1 MERVAIYNRCSTA
14 EENQKNA
21 LAIQAEESLELALQ
35 LGWEV
40 VGQYVESQSGTSV
53 DHRIEYQRMMEDL
66 EADKFDIIMIK
77 SIDRL
82 ARNTKDWYLFLD
94 CIMRRGVRLYMYLER
109 KFYVSDDALVSGI
122 KAILAEQFSKEL
134 SQKIKNAHKR
144 RQEKGLGLNITRPM
158 YGWNKVAKDCYEIN
172 EKEAMYI
179 RKAFELV
186 EEGYGYRRISNE
198 LYDLGARNRNQQR
211 ISETQWRNLLRSPR
225 MHGTVIL
232 NTTTYDFERKKKIPV
247 EKEQWIYIDHALPE
261 IVNAKYHEKIL
272 EILHRRSVGENEGK
286 GEQRGRNQE
295 QYKLSHKI
303 FCGSCGTVYYRTA
316 RFSGEKKQVCW
327 KCSNYLKMGK
337 KKASGNGCD
346 NLKLQEEQL
355 YAILGELYQQLHRFS
370 NRDEAAMM
378 EKFFEILS
386 CALENRDI
394 ERDIRQTEKQLRN
407 LTEKEEVLLEKLLL
421 GVIQDQQF
429 SVYSKKL
436 ELDKENLQKTKE
448 NLSKQLQ
455 QEKDGENRLLKIR
468 QEAEQGKLWQRA
480 IRELAVEQ
488 VEQIYVYEN
497 QLLQIKW
504 KGKDEIF
511 SVAYKSK
518 DKREEEKNKK
528 RNMVY
533 QCLLDNPYIRVCE
546 IMDKLHMTESSVY
559 SCIKV
564 LKQEH
569 AICYK
574 REGKRGIW
582 VVPNNGS
589 RDE

>member
-272 EILHRRSVGENEGK
+272 EILHRRSVGENEGPW
-286 GEQRGRNQE
+286 
-295 QYKLSHKI
+295 
-303 FCGSCGTVYYRTA
+303 YR
-316 RFSGEKKQVCW
+316 R
-327 KCSNYLKMGK
+327 
-337 KKASGNGCD
+337 
-346 NLKLQEEQL
+346 
-355 YAILGELYQQLHRFS
+355 
-370 NRDEAAMM
+370 
-378 EKFFEILS
+378 
-386 CALENRDI
+386 
-394 ERDIRQTEKQLRN
+394 
-407 LTEKEEVLLEKLLL
+407 
-421 GVIQDQQF
+421 
-429 SVYSKKL
+429 
-436 ELDKENLQKTKE
+436 
-448 NLSKQLQ
+448 
-455 QEKDGENRLLKIR
+455 
-468 QEAEQGKLWQRA
+468 
-480 IRELAVEQ
+480 
-488 VEQIYVYEN
+488 
-497 QLLQIKW
+497 
-504 KGKDEIF
+504 
-511 SVAYKSK
+511 
-518 DKREEEKNKK
+518 
-528 RNMVY
+528 
-533 QCLLDNPYIRVCE
+533 
-546 IMDKLHMTESSVY
+546 SST
-559 SCIKV
+559 ST
-564 LKQEH
+564 
-569 AICYK
+569 
-574 REGKRGIW
+574 
-582 VVPNNGS
+582 PPPTP
-589 RDE
+589 